1 MSVEGRT
8 AKRMAV
14 SAGRPRR
21 YMLTIYLPIVY
32 IYRDRC
38 TRTHLYN
45 ELVTLVF
52 FFFPMAYR
60 NWSSM
65 CGFMYIHIYMY
76 TKIHPFLVSN
86 ISTNFIYK

>member
-52 FFFPMAYR
+52 FFFLWLIEIGLLCVDSCTYTYI
-60 NWSSM
+60 
-65 CGFMYIHIYMY
+65 CIQKYIH
-76 TKIHPFLVSN
+76 F
-86 ISTNFIYK
+86 